1 MLFTT
6 PQPISPAAAVAL
18 VRAVQAV
25 DAMADVSIDDSGRQV
40 RIKGGLTMQQAATAL
55 GIAGVAG
62 VVTDTEHVSGGST
75 CCGGCS

>member
-6 PQPISPAAAVAL
+6 PQPIPPAAAVAL

-25 DAMADVSIDDSGRQV
+25 DALADVSIDSTGRQV
-40 RIKGGLTMQQAATAL
+40 RIRGGLTVQQAAAAL
-55 GIAGVAG
+55 GSAGVAG

-75 CCGGCS
+75 CCGGCA

>member
-6 PQPISPAAAVAL
+6 PQPIPPAAAAAL

-25 DAMADVSIDDSGRQV
+25 DALADVSIDETGRQV
-40 RIKGGLTMQQAATAL
+40 RIQGGLTVQQAATAL

-62 VVTDTEHVSGGST
+62 VVTDTGHVSGGST